1 MPFDTLGRTRHTM
14 KKQEG
19 ASGGAGRRAAVGR
32 KSDCGSAVCLVFYWE
47 ELKLI
52 SPYP

>member
-19 ASGGAGRRAAVGR
+19 ASVARRAAAVGR
-32 KSDCGSAVCLVFYWE
+32 KSDCGRSSRCFYWE